1 MDLPGNRVSIYGPNV
16 VNNCG
21 VWWGSDVRQT
31 LSLFLESEA
40 NMRVMDGVAPHNVCY
55 PVVFFSNTLQS
66 FPSCGNIIKQIF
78 YCYLCTLI
86 ASARLWRC
94 LQLAVFI
101 WCSIIH
107 RTCEG
112 SKLHKAI
119 KKNTRFK
126 KIWTFVIVL
135 HTLGTCIFMRQAC
148 RISFIKLWMQ
158 RFLVSFALSS
168 AAEMHHLL

>member
-1 MDLPGNRVSIYGPNV
+1 MDLPGNRVSVYGPNV

-21 VWWGSDVRQT
+21 VWRGSDVCQT

-40 NMRVMDGVAPHNVCY
+40 NMRVMDGIAPHNVRY

-78 YCYLCTLI
+78 YSYLCTLI
-86 ASARLWRC
+86 ASTWFWRC

-112 SKLHKAI
+112 SKLHKNNE
-119 KKNTRFK
+119 KNARFK
-126 KIWTFVIVL
+126 KIWTFVTAL
-135 HTLGTCIFMRQAC
+135 YTLGTCTFMRQAYK
-148 RISFIKLWMQ
+148 ISFIKLWVK
-158 RFLVSFALSS
+158 RFLVSSAL
-168 AAEMHHLL
+168 